1 MADNYQQD
9 IQNYDNLVIPNKVE
23 YEDNYSIKTNFLT
36 LFKYL
41 NIGFS
46 VITIIKKYIDYLKT
60 QINSENIVTEV
71 IQNLFVNKLEFT
83 LDINSADNLDSDTA
97 FSSITLAVI
106 PLAFASNGPANVSE
120 TPPPFALS

>member
-23 YEDNYSIKTNFLT
+23 YEDKYSIKTNFLT

-83 LDINSADNLDSDTA
+83 LDINSELN
-97 FSSITLAVI
+97 I
-106 PLAFASNGPANVSE
+106 SNI
-120 TPPPFALS
+120 